1 MEIPPKKPH
10 FFKPILPGFKNGL
23 KIPIGFLKYLKGHDH
38 IEHVVLKRAGNK
50 WLVKMN
56 RRRLEDGWEKFAE
69 EHDLQL
75 GDMLIFRHEGDMEF
89 DVSIFDS
96 THCDTKYAEYMQIL
110 EEKDKKVEDKNDDDE
125 VVEDENDEED
135 EDDEAYTHDK
145 PFGQSHF
152 EFTIRQYC
160 LSKGFMW
167 IPQHFAFAN
176 GLINRNK
183 MFGLIII
190 DERQTRSWNLT
201 LHSCKTQAYI
211 ADGWRTFSADNCLKE
226 GDRIIFEIVA
236 KGETQI
242 WKFQVVNNAKK
253 LMRKFQENAMEKPK
267 PNVMS
272 SHKDFPDVEPKDMPR
287 GRPRFIYTITPSCI
301 SKCLL
306 HVPILFARE
315 NGLRDR
321 KYTVTIR
328 DEQQRPW
335 VFKLYTTAGS
345 TFIAGG
351 WGKLCAANFLMEG
364 DHVMIEMFSKGE
376 EPIFKIYDLRA
387 NASLQP
393 EEKKPTLD
401 AITQGKP
408 KPKIKTSGKTF
419 SNVEAVKDANLSHSH
434 FICTIK
440 PYCLSKHFVCI
451 PKQFAQEN
459 RLYDRKWE
467 IIVRDEQR
475 SWTFNVYTCNKI
487 TYFGRGWHE
496 FCLTNCLKEGDRL
509 MFEIV
514 SNGELPIFR
523 FHDLRESPSL
533 KPEFKKEKLD
543 AERMSDKHLSLKT
556 SGTFNLKSQ
565 VAASTSAD
573 ANLHFISIIKPYAI
587 RNPVLY
593 LPMDFAK
600 SNGLMDKH
608 EMIIVDEKRRS
619 WSVWIGRIDEFHFGI
634 KRGWTQFRKENG
646 VQVGDTYRFE
656 LTNNGTIPVVH
667 FHCKYSGKDAVV
679 DGQKETSH

>member
-160 LSKGFMW
+160 LSK
-167 IPQHFAFAN
+167 
-176 GLINRNK
+176 
-183 MFGLIII
+183 
-190 DERQTRSWNLT
+190 
-201 LHSCKTQAYI
+201 
-211 ADGWRTFSADNCLKE
+211 
-226 GDRIIFEIVA
+226 
-236 KGETQI
+236 
-242 WKFQVVNNAKK
+242 
-253 LMRKFQENAMEKPK
+253 ENAMEKPK

-345 TFIAGG
+345 TFIA
-351 WGKLCAANFLMEG
+351 
-364 DHVMIEMFSKGE
+364 
-376 EPIFKIYDLRA
+376 DLRA

-523 FHDLRESPSL
+523 FHGKFLIY
-533 KPEFKKEKLD
+533 
-543 AERMSDKHLSLKT
+543 LSLKT

>member
-1 MEIPPKKPH
+1 MTRTVDMIEFANTWICD
-10 FFKPILPGFKNGL
+10 ILRMDKLILEENKDRVRGCKVPNPNLQGTKFTSQSFQGSSHR

-110 EEKDKKVEDKNDDDE
+110 EEKDKKVEDKNEDDE

-160 LSKGFMW
+160 LSK
-167 IPQHFAFAN
+167 
-176 GLINRNK
+176 
-183 MFGLIII
+183 
-190 DERQTRSWNLT
+190 
-201 LHSCKTQAYI
+201 
-211 ADGWRTFSADNCLKE
+211 
-226 GDRIIFEIVA
+226 
-236 KGETQI
+236 
-242 WKFQVVNNAKK
+242 
-253 LMRKFQENAMEKPK
+253 
-267 PNVMS
+267 
-272 SHKDFPDVEPKDMPR
+272 
-287 GRPRFIYTITPSCI
+287 
-301 SKCLL
+301 
-306 HVPILFARE
+306 
-315 NGLRDR
+315 
-321 KYTVTIR
+321 
-328 DEQQRPW
+328 
-335 VFKLYTTAGS
+335 
-345 TFIAGG
+345 
-351 WGKLCAANFLMEG
+351 
-364 DHVMIEMFSKGE
+364 
-376 EPIFKIYDLRA
+376 
-387 NASLQP
+387 
-393 EEKKPTLD
+393 
-401 AITQGKP
+401 
-408 KPKIKTSGKTF
+408 GKTF

-523 FHDLRESPSL
+523 FHGKESPSL

-543 AERMSDKHLSLKT
+543 AERMSDKPITDLSLKT

-667 FHCKYSGKDAVV
+667 FHFLLLILIAGWLHHFSLV
-679 DGQKETSH
+679 DIIGNALRQLKFVWIECLT